1 MLKSG
6 ILRLALVAAMI
17 VSALGIAILTA
28 NGASAN
34 TGHAAAATAGTAG
47 TAMDRLTVATAQKAS
62 AAPSGCRLG
71 YLCGYTGPNYTGSL
85 GKLFEDN
92 RDLNVPGDIWN
103 NVASIYN
110 NGAHDNV
117 IVYRG
122 ENYSSD
128 GGHEACLY
136 RQTGFPN
143 MKSQLPGLYHH
154 IWSNFWITQPCT

>member
-6 ILRLALVAAMI
+6 ILRLAVVVAMI
-17 VSALGIAILTA
+17 VSALGITFLATT
-28 NGASAN
+28 GASAA
-34 TGHAAAATAGTAG
+34 TVTTAAKATPAPHGCP
-47 TAMDRLTVATAQKAS
+47 LTYV
-62 AAPSGCRLG
+62 
-71 YLCGYTGPNYTGSL
+71 CGYTGPNYTGSM
-85 GKLFEDN
+85 GKLQYDN
-92 RDLNVPGDIWN
+92 SDLNVPGDIWN

-143 MKSQLPGLYHH
+143 MQSQLPGLYHH

>member
-6 ILRLALVAAMI
+6 ILKLAVVAAMI
-17 VSALGIAILTA
+17 VSALGVTMLATT
-28 NGASAN
+28 GASAN
-34 TGHAAAATAGTAG
+34 TGHAAAATARTVMNRSTVTTAPK
-47 TAMDRLTVATAQKAS
+47 VS
-62 AAPSGCRLG
+62 AAPSRCPLG
-71 YLCGYTGPNYTGSL
+71 DLCGYTGPNYTGSVGQL
-85 GKLFEDN
+85 AGDN
-92 RDLNVPGDIWN
+92 PDLNVPGDIWN

-110 NGAHDNV
+110 NGAHDNA

-143 MKSQLPGLYHH
+143 MQSQLPGLYHH